1 MPDDAPT
8 ADVVWAQLT
17 HLVMDTRDSWKRAVA
32 DRTGLPFS
40 RIRILRR
47 LRPGPLTLNQIAQ
60 ATGMDAPATTVAVN
74 NLDELGLVVRE
85 IDPTNRRRKQVSI
98 TAAGRTVLAEAMATP
113 DPAPPTVTALS
124 PDDLRTL
131 HALLRKLEH

>member
-1 MPDDAPT
+1 MPDDVPT
-8 ADVVWAQLT
+8 ADEVWAQLT
-17 HLVMDTRDSWKRAVA
+17 NLVMDTRDSWKRAVSE
-32 DRTGLPFS
+32 RTGLPFS

-98 TAAGRTVLAEAMATP
+98 TYAGRAVLAQAMATP
-113 DPAPPTVTALS
+113 DPAPAAVAALS
-124 PDDLRTL
+124 PDDLRSL
-131 HALLRKLEH
+131 HQLLHKLEH

>member
-1 MPDDAPT
+1 MPDDVPT
-8 ADVVWAQLT
+8 ADEVWAQLT
-17 HLVMDTRDSWKRAVA
+17 HLVMDTRDSWKRAVSE
-32 DRTGLPFS
+32 RTGLPFS

-85 IDPTNRRRKQVSI
+85 IDPTNRRRKQVSV
-98 TAAGRTVLAEAMATP
+98 TSAGRAVLAQAMATP
-113 DPAPPTVTALS
+113 DPAPAAVAALS

-131 HALLRKLEH
+131 HQLLRKLEH

>member
-8 ADVVWAQLT
+8 ADAVWAQLT
-17 HLVMDTRDSWKRAVA
+17 HLVMDTRDSWKRAVIE
-32 DRTGLPFS
+32 RTGVPFS

-60 ATGMDAPATTVAVN
+60 AATMDAPATTVAVN
-74 NLDELGLVVRE
+74 HLEELGLVVRE

-98 TAAGRTVLAEAMATP
+98 TLAGRAVLAQAMATP
-113 DPAPPTVTALS
+113 DPAPDTFAALS
-124 PDDLRTL
+124 PDELRSL
-131 HALLRKLEH
+131 HTLLRKLEH

>member
-1 MPDDAPT
+1 MPDDVPT
-8 ADVVWAQLT
+8 ADDVWGQLT
-17 HLVMDTRDSWKRAVA
+17 HLVMDTRDSWKRAVSE
-32 DRTGLPFS
+32 RTGLPFS

-98 TAAGRTVLAEAMATP
+98 TSAGQAVLAQAMATP
-113 DPAPPTVTALS
+113 DPAPATVAALS
-124 PDDLRTL
+124 PDDLRSL
-131 HALLRKLEH
+131 HQLLRKLEH